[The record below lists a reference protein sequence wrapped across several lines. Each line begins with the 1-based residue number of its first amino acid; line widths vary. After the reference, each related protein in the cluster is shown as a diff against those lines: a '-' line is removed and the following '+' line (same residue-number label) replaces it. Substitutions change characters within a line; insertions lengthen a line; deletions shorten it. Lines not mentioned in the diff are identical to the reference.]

1 MHALTAP
8 LSELAEIEEI
18 YEERGREPG
27 MLLLS
32 GCVTSQKTHLMYALG
47 KDYGH
52 TLIVLSSE
60 DKAKKL
66 YEEYRFLNENTSYYP
81 AKDLLFY
88 QADIHGK
95 QLVKQRMETLQMMM
109 EAKSQVTVITTID
122 GFMDELPSE
131 AEIKGDILTISNG
144 EALEFESLKEKIIK
158 LGYDREAQVD
168 GPGQFAVRGGI
179 IDIYPLTEELPIRIE
194 FWGDEVDSIRTFD
207 VDSQRSVEN
216 LEQIVIYPADDRLGS
231 DRKVSFI
238 NYFDPKDTLVFLD
251 EPARLL
257 EKGRL
262 AENEVEKA
270 RENRAE
276 EMERTGEMEEA
287 PEFFTTDEIIKF
299 LNKFCMIGM
308 CALEMKCKPFF
319 VKKRFGIQA
328 KSVNPYNSSF
338 EMLTQ
343 DLKRLKRNG
352 YRAVLISG
360 SRTRAKRL
368 AEDLRDY
375 DLSSFYSEDQ
385 EREVNPGEIMVC
397 YGHIEVGYEYP
408 MINLLSYLSQIFLER
423 QRRKRNEK
431 VMMDRK

>member
-18 YEERGREPG
+18 CEERGREPG

-47 KDYGH
+47 KGYGH

-60 DKAKKL
+60 DKAKKI

-95 QLVKQRMETLQMMM
+95 QLVKQRMETLQMM

-231 DRKVSFI
+231 DRKVSLST
-238 NYFDPKDTLVFLD
+238 TLIRRTHWCSWMNQQGFWK
-251 EPARLL
+251 
-257 EKGRL
+257 KGVWQKMKWKKR
-262 AENEVEKA
+262 
-270 RENRAE
+270 
-276 EMERTGEMEEA
+276 ERTVQKKWKG
-287 PEFFTTDEIIKF
+287 PGKWKKLRNF
-299 LNKFCMIGM
+299 LR
-308 CALEMKCKPFF
+308 LMK
-319 VKKRFGIQA
+319 
-328 KSVNPYNSSF
+328 
-338 EMLTQ
+338 L
-343 DLKRLKRNG
+343 
-352 YRAVLISG
+352 
-360 SRTRAKRL
+360 
-368 AEDLRDY
+368 
-375 DLSSFYSEDQ
+375 
-385 EREVNPGEIMVC
+385 
-397 YGHIEVGYEYP
+397 
-408 MINLLSYLSQIFLER
+408 
-423 QRRKRNEK
+423 
-431 VMMDRK
+431 

>member
-1 MHALTAP
+1 M
-8 LSELAEIEEI
+8 
-18 YEERGREPG
+18 
-27 MLLLS
+27 
-32 GCVTSQKTHLMYALG
+32 
-47 KDYGH
+47 
-52 TLIVLSSE
+52 
-60 DKAKKL
+60 
-66 YEEYRFLNENTSYYP
+66 
-81 AKDLLFY
+81 
-88 QADIHGK
+88 
-95 QLVKQRMETLQMMM
+95 
-109 EAKSQVTVITTID
+109 
-122 GFMDELPSE
+122 
-131 AEIKGDILTISNG
+131 
-144 EALEFESLKEKIIK
+144 
-158 LGYDREAQVD
+158 D

-352 YRAVLISG
+352 YRAVLISE

-408 MINLLSYLSQIFLER
+408 MIKFIVISESDIFGKTKKKKKRKSYDGQKISSFSDLKPGDYVVHENHGLGIYRGIEKIEVDKVTKDYMKISYADGGNLYILATQLDQIQKYASADAKKAET
-423 QRRKRNEK
+423 
-431 VMMDRK
+431 

>member
-18 YEERGREPG
+18 CEERGREPG

-47 KDYGH
+47 KGYGH

-262 AENEVEKA
+262 AENENCELIKEKLRYTLVIRQPDFVGEDGVCA
-270 RENRAE
+270 AL
-276 EMERTGEMEEA
+276 ERTKHRKPNPLLEEVCFGTVPGETCVQLLHVGAYDDEPVSFAKMDEFVHAHSLTRTEEGHR
-287 PEFFTTDEIIKF
+287 EIYLSNATRTEK
-299 LNKFCMIGM
+299 N
-308 CALEMKCKPFF
+308 
-319 VKKRFGIQA
+319 
-328 KSVNPYNSSF
+328 
-338 EMLTQ
+338 
-343 DLKRLKRNG
+343 RLKTILR
-352 YRAVLISG
+352 YRV
-360 SRTRAKRL
+360 K
-368 AEDLRDY
+368 
-375 DLSSFYSEDQ
+375 
-385 EREVNPGEIMVC
+385 
-397 YGHIEVGYEYP
+397 
-408 MINLLSYLSQIFLER
+408 
-423 QRRKRNEK
+423 
-431 VMMDRK
+431 